1 MPVLH
6 FAQCYDID
14 PCMPHTCTHLMM
26 VATTLSAS
34 VVMFPPLVYL
44 LQEVCSRM
52 GLRSGPALHD
62 RVVAMKGNTQ
72 SIPMLRC
79 VKGRRSACV
88 CVFVDPVVG
97 TCLYASVLYMCLN
110 ACVYTLMVC
119 KRVPVCAWW
128 S

>member
-1 MPVLH
+1 VPVLH

-62 RVVAMKGNTQ
+62 RVVAMKENAQ
-72 SIPMLRC
+72 SSPMLRC

-88 CVFVDPVVG
+88 C
-97 TCLYASVLYMCLN
+97 LWILLSVLVCMRLCCIY
-110 ACVYTLMVC
+110 VYTLAC
-119 KRVPVCAWW
+119 TR
-128 S
+128 